1 MSWMFYYC
9 KSLINLNLSNFNTQ
23 NVINMN
29 DMFCKC
35 HSLTNI
41 NLSNFN
47 TQNVTDM
54 SYMFRKCSSL
64 KKENII
70 TKDDKV
76 FNQFLSKEKEDEI
89 SFLS

>member
-1 MSWMFYYC
+1 MFYYC
-9 KSLINLNLSNFNTQ
+9 KSLINLNLSNFKTQ
-23 NVINMN
+23 NVTNMYG
-29 DMFCKC
+29 MFCKC

-47 TQNVTDM
+47 TQNVADI

-76 FNQFLSKEKEDEI
+76 FNQFLSMEKEDEI

>member
-1 MSWMFYYC
+1 MYG
-9 KSLINLNLSNFNTQ
+9 
-23 NVINMN
+23 
-29 DMFCKC
+29 MFCKC